1 MGAALEGSTIK
12 VHYTGRLADG
22 TIFDSSEGREPLE
35 VTLGTR
41 SVIPG
46 FEKGLMG
53 LKAKEK
59 KTIEI
64 PAEEGYGHRNDEMMM
79 EVTKADFPDD
89 ITPEVGVELQMQM
102 DDGQDIPMKIIK
114 IEDQKVTLD
123 ANHPLAGKTLIFEVE
138 VVEVS

>member
-1 MGAALEGSTIK
+1 MSAALEGSTIK
-12 VHYTGRLADG
+12 VHYTGRLEDG
-22 TIFDSSEGREPLE
+22 TVFDSSEGREPLE
-35 VTLGTR
+35 VTLGTK

-59 KTIEI
+59 KSITI
-64 PAEEGYGHRNDEMMM
+64 PADEGYGQRRDEMLM

-89 ITPEVGVELQMQM
+89 ITPELGLELQMQM
-102 DDGQDIPMKIIK
+102 DDGQDIPMKVIE

-138 VVEVS
+138 VLEVS